1 MTFFSYGLGTTS
13 NTSFSFNI
21 SNSYTIGS
29 YYNSGLFMASL
40 YIFGVHVSKLVL
52 AVLETG

>member
-40 YIFGVHVSKLVL
+40 YIFGVYVSKLVL
-52 AVLETG
+52 VVLETG